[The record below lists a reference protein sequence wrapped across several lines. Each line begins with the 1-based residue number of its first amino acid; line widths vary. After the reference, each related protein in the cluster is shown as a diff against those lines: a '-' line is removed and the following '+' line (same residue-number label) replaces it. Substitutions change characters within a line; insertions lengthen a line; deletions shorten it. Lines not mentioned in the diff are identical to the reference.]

1 MSVGCCKPCQPPSAL
16 LVGLLEARGGGDHP
30 VFPKRGVFVALPVQ
44 RRQHVLVEASAFFQH
59 RLGGFHACVFKAGDF
74 GDLVQSSQVLHI
86 EEHVFD
92 GGGVAHEYLST
103 KIKCIQAQR
112 LWPRSRLKNDYS

>member
-1 MSVGCCKPCQPPSAL
+1 MLQSLPAALGVL
-16 LVGLLEARGGGDHP
+16 LVGLLKAGGGGDHA

-44 RRQHVLVEASAFFQH
+44 RRQHVLVKASAFFQH
-59 RLGGFHACVFKAGDF
+59 RLGGFHACIFKAGDL

-92 GGGVAHEYLST
+92 GGGVAHSAAT
-103 KIKCIQAQR
+103 SSGTATNKSASK
-112 LWPRSRLKNDYS
+112 P